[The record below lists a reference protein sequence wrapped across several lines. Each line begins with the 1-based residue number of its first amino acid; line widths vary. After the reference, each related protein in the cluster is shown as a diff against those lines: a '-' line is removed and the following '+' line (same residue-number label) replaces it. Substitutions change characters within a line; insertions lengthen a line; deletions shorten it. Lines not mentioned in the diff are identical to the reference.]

1 MGRLKS
7 LKAQISHDVFRL
19 FGAYILGVTTLSM
32 LLAIYGIFYNQQQEF
47 KHYKELIATRLGSEI
62 SASFRQAN
70 DLAQSTEVWT
80 GLADSSG
87 RGAYLLPLL
96 EKANQ
101 NKHYKF
107 DLLDYL
113 GRFFIHSGNS
123 SDVFVDMPANIQR
136 TIKDSQ
142 THLELVTFEQS
153 NHLAVSVPVT
163 ADFTDS
169 TIGMVL
175 LHLDLDKTMASLN
188 FPDELKINYSL
199 APFVENTFDVFKDS
213 EAFKL
218 EWSDGGKDYAIYI
231 QLQESYLS
239 AFLFIMTGLAVSV
252 ISGGLLF
259 LGLRRWTRLFS
270 ERTTRRLHD
279 LVQLASDTVQGR
291 GDESFI
297 DNTGDEIAKVSNAL
311 QSMLQKQ
318 RLATQKQAIFSRVF
332 ETAAEAILI
341 TNRQGMVVDVN
352 VALTNMTGYT
362 KEELINQA
370 AGRLYIKDEKG
381 VDLQIIA
388 ESVRKHG
395 SWRGETYFLSKQRTQ
410 LPVLLSV
417 SMLLDANGQ
426 SQGYVS
432 VFSDIRA
439 IREAEKRLQDLLNH
453 DQLTG
458 LPNYR
463 GFLEYFKQKE
473 IGSKFA
479 ILFIDLDNFKNINDT
494 FGHDQGD
501 EVIRQIAQHLKITL
515 PTDNFL
521 CRRSGDEFI
530 AVLDVD
536 EPIVDFQNKLKLIFK
551 PAVFTV
557 NHMGSV
563 QVTTT
568 FSAGAALF
576 PDHSKSINELLI
588 YADTALLIAKESGRN
603 QIQWLNASMMAAS
616 SRKTK
621 VDSKLAVAIRE
632 DRIQPHYQPEVDL
645 QTGKIIG
652 FEALARWH
660 DEELGVVNPAEF
672 IPLAEQS
679 GAIDPLTE
687 RLFAQ
692 VVKDSHAIRVHF
704 PSATIAFNSSP
715 QLLSGKRL
723 LTMLSNLASELE
735 NGLDGFVLEI
745 TETDFALSPQELASQ
760 LQAIMGLGVRIAI
773 DDFGK
778 SYSSLSR
785 LASMPIQKLKIDM
798 SFTAGMEREEN
809 IKIIS
814 GILALAQSLRL
825 EVTAEGVENRFQQ
838 NMLIKLGC
846 QQAQGYFFSKPL
858 KLQDLLALPSH
869 LGPDSPMDARSWVND
884 QHESLG

>member
-1 MGRLKS
+1 MSRLKS
-7 LKAQISHDVFRL
+7 FKAQISHDVFRL
-19 FGAYILGVTTLSM
+19 FGAYILGVTSLSM
-32 LLAIYGIFYNQQQEF
+32 ILAIYGIFFYQQEEF
-47 KHYKELIATRLGSEI
+47 KHYKALIATRLSSEI
-62 SASFRQAN
+62 SASFRQAH
-70 DLAQSTEVWT
+70 DLADSPQVWT
-80 GLADSSG
+80 GLTDSAG

-123 SDVFVDMPANIQR
+123 PGLLLDMPANVQK
-136 TIKDSQ
+136 TIDDSQ
-142 THLELVTFEQS
+142 PHLEMVSMEQTDY
-153 NHLAVSVPVT
+153 LAVSVPIM
-163 ADFTDS
+163 ANFTDS
-169 TIGMVL
+169 AIGVVL
-175 LHLDLDKTMASLN
+175 LHLDLGKIMASLN
-188 FPDELKINYSL
+188 FPDDLKVNYSL
-199 APFVENTFDVFKDS
+199 TPFVDSASEMSKHS
-213 EAFKL
+213 EAFTF
-218 EWSDGGKDYAIYI
+218 EWRDAGKDYALHI
-231 QLQESYLS
+231 QLQQGYLS
-239 AFLFIMTGLAVSV
+239 AFLFVMTGLAVSL

-270 ERTTRRLHD
+270 ERTTQRLD
-279 LVQLASDTVQGR
+279 GLVQLASDTVQGR
-291 GDESFI
+291 GDESFS

-341 TNRQGMVVDVN
+341 TNKQGLVVDVN
-352 VALTNMTGYT
+352 AALTDMTGYT
-362 KEELINQA
+362 KEELINQP
-370 AGRLYIKDEKG
+370 AGRLYIQDEKG
-381 VDLQIIA
+381 VDLPIIA

-395 SWRGETYFLSKQRTQ
+395 AWRGETYFLSKQQAQ

-417 SMLLDANGQ
+417 STLLDDQGK
-426 SQGYVS
+426 SQGHVS
-432 VFSDIRA
+432 VFADIRA
-439 IREAEKRLQDLLNH
+439 IREAEKKLQDLLNE

-463 GFLEYFKQKE
+463 AFQAYIQQKE
-473 IGSKFA
+473 ANAQFA

-501 EVIRQIAQHLKITL
+501 EVIRQIAQHLQATL
-515 PTDNFL
+515 PKGNFL

-530 AVLDVD
+530 AVLDIH
-536 EPIVDFQNKLKLIFK
+536 EPIADFQAKLKLIFK

-557 NHMGSV
+557 NHMGTV
-563 QVTTT
+563 QVTST

-576 PDHSKSINELLI
+576 PDHSPSIKELLI
-588 YADTALLIAKESGRN
+588 YADTALLSAKESGRN
-603 QIQWLNASMMAAS
+603 QIQWLTAQMMAAS
-616 SRKTK
+616 LRKTK
-621 VDSKLAVAIRE
+621 IDSKLAVAIRE
-632 DRIQPHYQPEVDL
+632 GRIFPHYQPEVDL
-645 QTGKIIG
+645 LTGKIIG

-660 DEELGVVNPAEF
+660 DEELGMVSPAEF

-687 RLFAQ
+687 HLFTQ
-692 VVKDSHAIRVHF
+692 VVQDSQAIRAHF
-704 PSATIAFNSSP
+704 PNATIALNSSP

-723 LTMLSNLASELE
+723 LTMLSHLASELD
-735 NGLDGFVLEI
+735 NGLEGFVLEI
-745 TETDFALSPQELASQ
+745 TETDFALSAQELASQ
-760 LQAIMGLGVRIAI
+760 LQSIMGLGVRIAI

-825 EVTAEGVENRFQQ
+825 EVTAEGVETRFQQ
-838 NMLIKLGC
+838 DTLIRLGC
-846 QQAQGYFFSKPL
+846 LQAQGYLFSKPL

-869 LGPDSPMDARSWVND
+869 LAPAPLA
-884 QHESLG
+884 

>member
-19 FGAYILGVTTLSM
+19 FGAYILGVTSISM
-32 LLAIYGIFYNQQQEF
+32 LLAIYGIFFYQQGEF
-47 KHYKELIATRLGSEI
+47 KHYKALIATRLSSEI

-70 DLAQSTEVWT
+70 DLAHSTEVWT
-80 GLADSSG
+80 GLTDSVG
-87 RGAYLLPLL
+87 RGSYLLPLL

-113 GRFFIHSGNS
+113 GRFFIHSGNTAGLLL
-123 SDVFVDMPANIQR
+123 DMPDNIQK
-136 TIKDSQ
+136 TIEDSQ
-142 THLELVTFEQS
+142 THLELVTIDKVDY
-153 NHLAVSVPVT
+153 LAVSVPVT
-163 ADFTDS
+163 ANFSDS
-169 TIGMVL
+169 TIGLVL
-175 LHLDLDKTMASLN
+175 LHLDLDKIMASLN
-188 FPDELKINYSL
+188 FPDDLQVNYSL
-199 APFVENTFDVFKDS
+199 TPFVESASDLSKHS
-213 EAFKL
+213 EAFSF
-218 EWSDGGKDYAIYI
+218 EWRDADKDYAIHI
-231 QLQESYLS
+231 QLQQGYFS
-239 AFLFIMTGLAVSV
+239 AFLFVMTGLAVSMV
-252 ISGGLLF
+252 SGGLLF
-259 LGLRRWTRLFS
+259 LGLRRWTQLFS
-270 ERTTRRLHD
+270 ERTTHRLD
-279 LVQLASDTVQGR
+279 ALVQLASDTVQGR
-291 GDESFI
+291 GDESFV
-297 DNTGDEIAKVSNAL
+297 DNNGDEIAKVSNAL

-341 TNRQGMVVDVN
+341 TNKQGLVVDVN
-352 VALTNMTGYT
+352 AALTDMTGYA
-362 KEELINQA
+362 KEELINHH
-370 AGRLYIKDEKG
+370 AGRLYIQGDKS
-381 VDLQIIA
+381 VDLPIIA
-388 ESVRKHG
+388 ETVRKKG
-395 SWRGETYFLSKQRTQ
+395 SWRGETYFLSKQQTL

-417 SMLLDANGQ
+417 STLLDAHGQ
-426 SQGYVS
+426 SQGHVS

-439 IREAEKRLQDLLNH
+439 IREAEKKLQDLLNE

-463 GFLEYFKQKE
+463 GFLEYIQQKVD
-473 IGSKFA
+473 GGCFA
-479 ILFIDLDNFKNINDT
+479 MLFIDLDNFKNINDT

-501 EVIRQIAQHLKITL
+501 EVIRQIAQHLKATL
-515 PTDNFL
+515 PEGNFL

-530 AVLDVD
+530 AVLDVH
-536 EPIVDFQNKLKLIFK
+536 EPIAAFQAKLKLIFK
-551 PAVFTV
+551 PAVFNV
-557 NHMGSV
+557 NHMGTV
-563 QVTTT
+563 HITAT

-576 PDHSKSINELLI
+576 PDHSQSIHELLI
-588 YADTALLIAKESGRN
+588 YADTALLSAKESGRN
-603 QIQWLNASMMAAS
+603 QIKWLNAQMMAAT

-632 DRIQPHYQPEVDL
+632 GRIFPHYQPEVDL
-645 QTGKIIG
+645 VTGKIIG

-660 DEELGVVNPAEF
+660 DEELGMVSPAEF
-672 IPLAEQS
+672 VPLAEQS

-687 RLFAQ
+687 SLFTQ
-692 VVKDSHAIRVHF
+692 VVKDSHAIRAHF
-704 PSATIAFNSSP
+704 PNATIALNSSP

-723 LTMLSNLASELE
+723 LTMLSHLASELE

-760 LQAIMGLGVRIAI
+760 LQAVMGLGVRIAI

-814 GILALAQSLRL
+814 GILALAQSLHL
-825 EVTAEGVENRFQQ
+825 EVTAEGVETQFQQ
-838 NMLIKLGC
+838 DTLIQLGC

-858 KLQDLLALPSH
+858 KLQDLLALPNH
-869 LGPDSPMDARSWVND
+869 LTAKAVAVA
-884 QHESLG
+884 

>member
-1 MGRLKS
+1 MSRLQS

-19 FGAYILGVTTLSM
+19 FGAYILGVTSLCM
-32 LLAIYGIFYNQQQEF
+32 LLAMYGIFFYQQEEF
-47 KHYKELIATRLGSEI
+47 KHYKALIATRLDSEV

-70 DLAQSTEVWT
+70 DLAHSTEVWT
-80 GLADSSG
+80 GLTDSAG
-87 RGAYLLPLL
+87 RGSYLLPLL

-107 DLLDYL
+107 ELLDYL

-123 SDVFVDMPANIQR
+123 AGLLLDNPDNIQK
-136 TIKDSQ
+136 TIEDNQ
-142 THLELVTFEQS
+142 THLELVTVDRVDY
-153 NHLAVSVPVT
+153 LAVSVPVT
-163 ADFTDS
+163 ANFSDNS
-169 TIGMVL
+169 IGIVL
-175 LHLDLDKTMASLN
+175 LHLDLGKIMASLN
-188 FPDELKINYSL
+188 FPEDLKVNYSL
-199 APFVENTFDVFKDS
+199 VPFKDTAADLSKYS
-213 EAFKL
+213 EAFTF
-218 EWSDGGKDYAIYI
+218 EWNDAGKDYAIHI
-231 QLQESYLS
+231 QLQQSYFS
-239 AFLFIMTGLAVSV
+239 AFLLVMTGLAVSLV
-252 ISGGLLF
+252 SGGLLF
-259 LGLRRWTRLFS
+259 LGLRRWTQLFS
-270 ERTTRRLHD
+270 ERTTRRLDD

-318 RLATQKQAIFSRVF
+318 RLATQKLAIFSRVF

-341 TNRQGMVVDVN
+341 TNKQGLVVDVN
-352 VALTNMTGYT
+352 AALMDMTGYT
-362 KEELINQA
+362 KEELINQH
-370 AGRLYIKDEKG
+370 AGRLYIQDDKS
-381 VDLQIIA
+381 VALPIIA
-388 ESVRKHG
+388 EMVRKNG
-395 SWRGETYFLSKQRTQ
+395 SWRGETYFLNKQQTL

-417 SMLLDANGQ
+417 STLLDADGQ
-426 SQGYVS
+426 SQGHVS
-432 VFSDIRA
+432 VFADIRA
-439 IREAEKRLQDLLNH
+439 IRKAEKKLQNLLNE

-463 GFLEYFKQKE
+463 GFLDYFKKKE
-473 IGSKFA
+473 PDAHFA

-501 EVIRQIAQHLKITL
+501 EVIRQIAQHLKATL
-515 PTDNFL
+515 PSGNFL

-530 AVLDVD
+530 AVLDID
-536 EPIVDFQNKLKLIFK
+536 EPIANFQAKLKLLFK

-557 NHMGSV
+557 HHMGTV
-563 QVTTT
+563 QVTAT

-576 PDHSKSINELLI
+576 PDHSQSVNELLI
-588 YADTALLIAKESGRN
+588 YADTALLSAKESGRN
-603 QIQWLNASMMAAS
+603 QIQWLNAQMLAAT

-632 DRIQPHYQPEVDL
+632 GRIHPHYQAEVDL
-645 QTGKIIG
+645 LTGKIIG

-660 DEELGVVNPAEF
+660 DEELGMVSPAEF

-687 RLFAQ
+687 RLFTQ
-692 VVKDSHAIRVHF
+692 VVKDSHAIRTHF
-704 PSATIAFNSSP
+704 PNATIAFNSSP
-715 QLLSGKRL
+715 QLLCGKRL
-723 LTMLSNLASELE
+723 LTILSNLASNLD
-735 NGLDGFVLEI
+735 NGLEGFVLEI
-745 TETDFALSPQELASQ
+745 TETDFALSAQELATQ

-778 SYSSLSR
+778 SYSSLFR

-825 EVTAEGVENRFQQ
+825 EVTAEGVETQFQQ
-838 NMLIKLGC
+838 DTLIQLGC
-846 QQAQGYFFSKPL
+846 QQAQGFYYSKPL
-858 KLQDLLALPSH
+858 KLQDLLALPTH
-869 LGPDSPMDARSWVND
+869 LSPTSVT
-884 QHESLG
+884 